1 MIADPPRLPLVAA
14 LAVAFAAVAAPAAA
28 EVPLFEAG
36 GTAVSTEGLLQ
47 YDWNGFDDDIA
58 DLDGDPFDDD
68 SSEYAVR
75 RAELVLKGAGPGGFS
90 WALGY
95 DFAAEKFLDAYG
107 AWKFDGGTT
116 LTVGQ
121 SKVPVGLEALGSSR
135 THDFVAVSAA
145 SMFSFGRRMGLK
157 AQHVAGGWTLTGSA
171 FGREYGDGTARG
183 TGFAARAAWAPINAD
198 GHLLHLAASLADAD
212 TNADTLRLRARPQAD
227 LAVVRLADAG
237 TMRNADRLRTL
248 GFEGAWV
255 NGPVKLQGE
264 WLHGRVDRY
273 DAADFGAN
281 AGYLSAMWN
290 VTGETWGYKA
300 GTIPVPGPAAPR
312 GLWQLGARLDHV
324 DLDDGAID
332 GGTMDA
338 LTLGVNW
345 YWKKHLRLSA
355 NYVMVASER
364 MGLSD
369 DPDIVEARVQLHW

>member
-1 MIADPPRLPLVAA
+1 MRSRLARTTLAAA
-14 LAVAFAAVAAPAAA
+14 LAALSFPALAD
-28 EVPLFEAG
+28 VPLFEAG
-36 GTAVSTEGLLQ
+36 GSAVVTEGLLQ
-47 YDWNGFDDDIA
+47 YDWNGFDDDVA

-75 RAELVLKGAGPGGFS
+75 RAEVVVKGAGPGGFA

-135 THDFVAVSAA
+135 THDFVAVSSAGL
-145 SMFSFGRRMGLK
+145 FSFGRRMGVK
-157 AQHVAGGWTLTGSA
+157 AQHVAGDWTLTGSA

-183 TGFAARAAWAPINAD
+183 TGLAARAAWAPVQAE
-198 GHLLHLAASLADAD
+198 GRLVHLGASLADAD
-212 TNADTLRLRARPQAD
+212 TNADTIRLRARPQAD
-227 LAVVRLADAG
+227 LAVARLVDAG
-237 TMRNADRLRTL
+237 AMRDADRLRTL

-255 NGPVKLQGE
+255 HGPVKLQGE

-273 DAADFGAN
+273 DAADFDAD
-281 AGYLSAMWN
+281 AAYASAMWN
-290 VTGETWGYKA
+290 VTGETWAYRNA
-300 GTIPVPGPAAPR
+300 TIGTPAPASPTR
-312 GLWQLGARLDHV
+312 GLWQLGARWDHV
-324 DLDDGAID
+324 NLDDGSVE

-345 YWKKHLRLSA
+345 YWRKHVRLSL
-355 NYVMVASER
+355 NHVSVWSER
-364 MGLSD
+364 GGLDD
-369 DPDIVEARVQLHW
+369 DPSIVEARVQLHW